1 MWLLMPSVLVEQIPH
16 RAMSLGLKAVTRRGS
31 CYACLRMCRAA
42 WAPRLAV
49 GPSSSLTRRG
59 GILGCDL
66 ARRGLCL
73 PF

>member
-1 MWLLMPSVLVEQIPH
+1 MAFDAQCSP
-16 RAMSLGLKAVTRRGS
+16 
-31 CYACLRMCRAA
+31 CLRMCCAA

-49 GPSSSLTRRG
+49 GPSSSSARLG

-66 ARRGLCL
+66 ARWGLCL